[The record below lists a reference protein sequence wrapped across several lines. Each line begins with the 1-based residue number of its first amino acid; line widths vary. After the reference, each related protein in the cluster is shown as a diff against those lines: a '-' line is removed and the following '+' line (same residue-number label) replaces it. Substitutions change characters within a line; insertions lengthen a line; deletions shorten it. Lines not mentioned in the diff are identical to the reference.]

1 MKLTIKTEKGIK
13 QIEVGNKNMDAV
25 IEQMNIM
32 NLLNYNII
40 IYAAYKD
47 LLGYDAEICEGR
59 LYIHRKHMNNKKI
72 LFDLLAIF
80 HTVKKGLPLTQCSYE
95 EVLFIMLTIA
105 LENRLP
111 TGREIISIHNDIYLY
126 PMNNPMD

>member
-1 MKLTIKTEKGIK
+1 MKITIKTEKGIK

-25 IEQMNIM
+25 IEQMNVL
-32 NLLNYNII
+32 NLKKYNITV
-40 IYAAYKD
+40 YAAYKVLD
-47 LLGYDAEICEGR
+47 YDAEIINDR

-95 EVLFIMLTIA
+95 EMLFVILTIA

-111 TGREIISIHNDIYLY
+111 TGREIISIHNNIYLY
-126 PMNNPMD
+126 PML

>member
-25 IEQMNIM
+25 IEQMSVL
-32 NLLNYNII
+32 NLKKYNITV
-40 IYAAYKD
+40 YAAYKVLD
-47 LLGYDAEICEGR
+47 YDAEIINDR

-95 EVLFIMLTIA
+95 EMLFVILTIA

-111 TGREIISIHNDIYLY
+111 TGREIISIHNNIYLY
-126 PMNNPMD
+126 PML

>member
-1 MKLTIKTEKGIK
+1 MKLTIKTKKGIK
-13 QIEVGNKNMDAV
+13 QIEVGDKNMDAV
-25 IEQMNIM
+25 IEQMNVL
-32 NLLNYNII
+32 NLKKYNITV
-40 IYAAYKD
+40 YAAYKVLD
-47 LLGYDAEICEGR
+47 YDAEIINDR

-95 EVLFIMLTIA
+95 EMLFVILTIA

-111 TGREIISIHNDIYLY
+111 TGREIISIHNNIYLY
-126 PMNNPMD
+126 PML

>member
-1 MKLTIKTEKGIK
+1 MKLQIKIEKEGIK
-13 QIEVGNKNMDAV
+13 QIEVGDKNMDAV
-25 IEQMNIM
+25 IEQMNVL
-32 NLLNYNII
+32 NLKKYNITV
-40 IYAAYKD
+40 YAAYKVLD
-47 LLGYDAEICEGR
+47 YDAEIINDR

-95 EVLFIMLTIA
+95 EMLFVILTIA

-111 TGREIISIHNDIYLY
+111 TGREIISIHNNIYLY
-126 PMNNPMD
+126 PML

>member
-25 IEQMNIM
+25 IEQMNVL
-32 NLLNYNII
+32 NLKKYNITV
-40 IYAAYKD
+40 YAAYKVLD
-47 LLGYDAEICEGR
+47 YDAEIINDR

-95 EVLFIMLTIA
+95 EMLFIILTIA

-111 TGREIISIHNDIYLY
+111 TGREIISIHNNIYLY
-126 PMNNPMD
+126 PML

>member
-13 QIEVGNKNMDAV
+13 EIVVGNKNMDK
-25 IEQMNIM
+25 ILSEMNVL
-32 NLLNYNII
+32 NLKKYNITV
-40 IYAAYKD
+40 YAAYKVLD
-47 LLGYDAEICEGR
+47 YDAEIINDR

-95 EVLFIMLTIA
+95 EMLFVILTIA

-111 TGREIISIHNDIYLY
+111 TGREIISIHNNIYLY
-126 PMNNPMD
+126 PMF

>member
-1 MKLTIKTEKGIK
+1 MKLQIKIEKEGIK
-13 QIEVGNKNMDAV
+13 QIDVGNKNMDAV

-47 LLGYDAEICEGR
+47 LLGYDAEIYEGR
-59 LYIHRKHMNNKKI
+59 LYIHRKYVSNKKL
-72 LFDLLAIF
+72 LFDLLA
-80 HTVKKGLPLTQCSYE
+80 VLNVVRKGLELNQKYYE
-95 EVLFIMLTIA
+95 FSVLEMLTIS

-111 TGREIISIHNDIYLY
+111 TSQEYEEMCRII
-126 PMNNPMD
+126 

>member
-1 MKLTIKTEKGIK
+1 MKLQIKIEKEGIK

-59 LYIHRKHMNNKKI
+59 LYIHRKYMSNKKL
-72 LFDLLAIF
+72 LFDLLA
-80 HTVKKGLPLTQCSYE
+80 VLNVVRKGLELNQKYYE
-95 EVLFIMLTIA
+95 FSVLEMLTIS

-111 TGREIISIHNDIYLY
+111 TSQEYEEMCRII
-126 PMNNPMD
+126 

>member
-1 MKLTIKTEKGIK
+1 MKLQKKIEKEGIK
-13 QIEVGNKNMDAV
+13 QIEFGNKNMDAV
-25 IEQMNIM
+25 IDQMTIR

-59 LYIHRKHMNNKKI
+59 LYIHRKYVSNKKL
-72 LFDLLAIF
+72 LFDLLA
-80 HTVKKGLPLTQCSYE
+80 VLNVVRKGLELNQKYYE
-95 EVLFIMLTIA
+95 FSVLEMLTIS

-111 TGREIISIHNDIYLY
+111 TLQECERCHNV
-126 PMNNPMD
+126 

>member
-13 QIEVGNKNMDAV
+13 EIVVGNKNMDK
-25 IEQMNIM
+25 ILSEMNVL
-32 NLLNYNII
+32 NLKKYNITV
-40 IYAAYKD
+40 YAAYKVLD
-47 LLGYDAEICEGR
+47 YDAEIINDR

-95 EVLFIMLTIA
+95 EMLFVILTIA

-111 TGREIISIHNDIYLY
+111 TGREIISIHNNIYLY
-126 PMNNPMD
+126 PML

>member
-1 MKLTIKTEKGIK
+1 MKLQIKTEKGIK

-32 NLLNYNII
+32 NLKKYNITV
-40 IYAAYKD
+40 YAAYKVLD
-47 LLGYDAEICEGR
+47 YDAEIINDR

-95 EVLFIMLTIA
+95 EMLFVILTIA

-111 TGREIISIHNDIYLY
+111 TGREIISIHNNIYLY
-126 PMNNPMD
+126 PML

>member
-13 QIEVGNKNMDAV
+13 QIVVGNKNMDK
-25 IEQMNIM
+25 ILSEMNVL
-32 NLLNYNII
+32 NLKKYNITV
-40 IYAAYKD
+40 YATYKVLD
-47 LLGYDAEICEGR
+47 YDAEIINDR

-95 EVLFIMLTIA
+95 EMLFVILTIA

-111 TGREIISIHNDIYLY
+111 TSKEIISIHNNIYLY
-126 PMNNPMD
+126 PML

>member
-13 QIEVGNKNMDAV
+13 QKEDVDKNMDAD
-25 IEQMNIM
+25 IEQMNVL
-32 NLLNYNII
+32 NLKKYNITV
-40 IYAAYKD
+40 YAAYKVLD
-47 LLGYDAEICEGR
+47 YDAEIINDR

-95 EVLFIMLTIA
+95 EMLFVILTIA

-111 TGREIISIHNDIYLY
+111 TGREIISIHNNIYLY
-126 PMNNPMD
+126 PML

>member
-13 QIEVGNKNMDAV
+13 EIVVGNKNMDAV
-25 IEQMNIM
+25 IEQMNII

-40 IYAAYKD
+40 IYAAYKVLD
-47 LLGYDAEICEGR
+47 YDAEIINDR

-95 EVLFIMLTIA
+95 EMLFVILTIA

-111 TGREIISIHNDIYLY
+111 TGREIISIHNNIYLY
-126 PMNNPMD
+126 PML

>member
-1 MKLTIKTEKGIK
+1 MKLLIKVEKEGLK
-13 QIEVGNKNMDAV
+13 EIEIGDRNMDAV

-47 LLGYDAEICEGR
+47 LLGYDAEIYEGR
-59 LYIHRKHMNNKKI
+59 LYIHRKYVSNKKL
-72 LFDLLAIF
+72 LFDLLA
-80 HTVKKGLPLTQCSYE
+80 VLNVVRKGLELNQKYYE
-95 EVLFIMLTIA
+95 FSVLEMLTIS

-111 TGREIISIHNDIYLY
+111 TSQEYEEMCRII
-126 PMNNPMD
+126 

>member
-13 QIEVGNKNMDAV
+13 QIEVGNNNMDAD
-25 IEQMNIM
+25 IEQMNVL
-32 NLLNYNII
+32 NLKKYNITV
-40 IYAAYKD
+40 YAAYKVLD
-47 LLGYDAEICEGR
+47 YDAEIIKDR

-72 LFDLLAIF
+72 LLDLLAIF

-95 EVLFIMLTIA
+95 EMLFVILTIA

-111 TGREIISIHNDIYLY
+111 TGREIISIHNNIYLY
-126 PMNNPMD
+126 PMF

>member
-13 QIEVGNKNMDAV
+13 QIEVGDKNMDAV
-25 IEQMNIM
+25 IEQMNVL
-32 NLLNYNII
+32 NLKKYNITV
-40 IYAAYKD
+40 YAAYKVLD
-47 LLGYDAEICEGR
+47 YDAEIINDR

-95 EVLFIMLTIA
+95 EMLFVILTIA

-111 TGREIISIHNDIYLY
+111 TGREIISIHNNIYLY
-126 PMNNPMD
+126 PML

>member
-1 MKLTIKTEKGIK
+1 MKLQIKTEKGIK
-13 QIEVGNKNMDAV
+13 EIVVGNKNMDK
-25 IEQMNIM
+25 ILSEMNVL
-32 NLLNYNII
+32 NLKKYNITV
-40 IYAAYKD
+40 YAAYKVLD
-47 LLGYDAEICEGR
+47 YDAEIINDR

-95 EVLFIMLTIA
+95 EMLFVILTIA

-111 TGREIISIHNDIYLY
+111 TGREIISIHNNIYLY
-126 PMNNPMD
+126 PML

>member
-1 MKLTIKTEKGIK
+1 MKLQIKIEKEGIK

-32 NLLNYNII
+32 NLKKYNITV
-40 IYAAYKD
+40 YAAYKVLD
-47 LLGYDAEICEGR
+47 YDAEIINDR

-95 EVLFIMLTIA
+95 EMLFVILTIA

-111 TGREIISIHNDIYLY
+111 TGREIISIHNNIYLY
-126 PMNNPMD
+126 PML

>member
-1 MKLTIKTEKGIK
+1 MKLQIKTEKGIK
-13 QIEVGNKNMDAV
+13 EIVVGNKNMDK
-25 IEQMNIM
+25 ILSEMNVL
-32 NLLNYNII
+32 NLKKYNITV
-40 IYAAYKD
+40 YAAYKVLD
-47 LLGYDAEICEGR
+47 YDAEIINDR

-95 EVLFIMLTIA
+95 EMLFVILTIA

-111 TGREIISIHNDIYLY
+111 TGREIISIHNNIYLY
-126 PMNNPMD
+126 PMF

>member
-25 IEQMNIM
+25 IEQMNVL
-32 NLLNYNII
+32 NLKKYNITV
-40 IYAAYKD
+40 YAAYKVLD
-47 LLGYDAEICEGR
+47 YDAEIINDR

-95 EVLFIMLTIA
+95 EMLFVILTIA

-111 TGREIISIHNDIYLY
+111 TGREIISIHNNIYLY
-126 PMNNPMD
+126 PML

>member
-1 MKLTIKTEKGIK
+1 MKLLIKTEKGVK

-25 IEQMNIM
+25 IEQMNII

-59 LYIHRKHMNNKKI
+59 LYIHRKYVSNKKL
-72 LFDLLAIF
+72 LFDLLA
-80 HTVKKGLPLTQCSYE
+80 VLNVVRKGLELNQKYYE
-95 EVLFIMLTIA
+95 FSVLEMLTIS

-111 TGREIISIHNDIYLY
+111 TSQEYEEMCRII
-126 PMNNPMD
+126 

>member
-13 QIEVGNKNMDAV
+13 EIVVGNKNMDK
-25 IEQMNIM
+25 ILSEMNVL
-32 NLLNYNII
+32 NLKKYNITV
-40 IYAAYKD
+40 YAAYKVLD
-47 LLGYDAEICEGR
+47 YDAEIINDR

-95 EVLFIMLTIA
+95 EMLFIILTIA

-111 TGREIISIHNDIYLY
+111 TGREIISIHNNIYLY
-126 PMNNPMD
+126 PML

>member
-1 MKLTIKTEKGIK
+1 MKLQIKIEKEGIK

-25 IEQMNIM
+25 IEQMNVL
-32 NLLNYNII
+32 NLKKYNITV
-40 IYAAYKD
+40 YAAYKVLD
-47 LLGYDAEICEGR
+47 YDAEIINDR

-95 EVLFIMLTIA
+95 EMLFVILTIA

-111 TGREIISIHNDIYLY
+111 TGREIISIHNNIYLY
-126 PMNNPMD
+126 PML